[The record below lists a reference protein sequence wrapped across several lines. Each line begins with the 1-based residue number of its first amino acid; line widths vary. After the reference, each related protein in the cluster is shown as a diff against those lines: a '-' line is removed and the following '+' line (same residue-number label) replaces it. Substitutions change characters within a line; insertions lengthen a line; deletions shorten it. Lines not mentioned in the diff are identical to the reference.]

1 MLIPKESKDLTLR
14 KNFRPIL
21 LLNVA
26 LQIFT
31 KILAKRF
38 GELLPNMIGLDQ
50 IGFIQNREARDNV
63 IRTLNI
69 IQVKKIPLVL
79 LGIDAE
85 KAFDRLSWWY
95 MKVQCGFG
103 IGEKVD
109 QVDKGDIIISS
120 GSGYNKWEFI

>member
-1 MLIPKESKDLTLR
+1 M
-14 KNFRPIL
+14 
-21 LLNVA
+21 
-26 LQIFT
+26 
-31 KILAKRF
+31 
-38 GELLPNMIGLDQ
+38 
-50 IGFIQNREARDNV
+50 

-69 IQVKKIPLVL
+69 IHIAQVKKILLVL
-79 LGIDAE
+79 LAIDAE

-109 QVDKGDIIISS
+109 EVDKGDIIINS